1 MDNKDP
7 SGSVLTDKGLLDPAP
22 PPYSPADATKASSDS
37 KSRISTVAGKF
48 GTWFKSKEASP
59 AAMDAILEPMLA
71 EFDTVIILDDS
82 GSMSGSS
89 WKEARNALAPLAK
102 IASKY
107 DENGIDIHFMN
118 SREVGENI
126 KDVDQ
131 VMELFGKVQPSGAT
145 PLGGTLKRVITP
157 YINRLDDA
165 EKIGGRE
172 AVEKIK
178 PVNYIVITDGA
189 PTDDTTEDV
198 IINAARRLDEKSR
211 PKAQLGIQFVQI
223 GNSSDAS
230 EFLERLDDDLVK
242 KYKIRD
248 MVDTTKAKWRKN
260 LDAETL
266 IKTLTGSFN
275 RRVDEQGG
283 KVFRK
288 DMGSK

>member
-1 MDNKDP
+1 
-7 SGSVLTDKGLLDPAP
+7 
-22 PPYSPADATKASSDS
+22 
-37 KSRISTVAGKF
+37 
-48 GTWFKSKEASP
+48 
-59 AAMDAILEPMLA
+59 
-71 EFDTVIILDDS
+71 
-82 GSMSGSS
+82 
-89 WKEARNALAPLAK
+89 
-102 IASKY
+102 
-107 DENGIDIHFMN
+107 
-118 SREVGENI
+118 
-126 KDVDQ
+126 
-131 VMELFGKVQPSGAT
+131 MELFGKVQPSGAT

-157 YINRLDDA
+157 YIDRLDDA

-178 PVNYIVITDGA
+178 PINYIVITDGA
-189 PTDDTTEDV
+189 PSESLCFTFTCISPFSITADDTTEDV

-242 KYKIRD
+242 KYKIRVSCHSQVLVPCYSCSKQD